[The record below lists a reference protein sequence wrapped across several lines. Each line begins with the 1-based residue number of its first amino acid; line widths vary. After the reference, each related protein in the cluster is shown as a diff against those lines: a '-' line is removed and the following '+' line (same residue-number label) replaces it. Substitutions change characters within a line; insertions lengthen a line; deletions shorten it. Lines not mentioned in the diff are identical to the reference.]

1 MHLREMGFV
10 GSRAD
15 PDFWMKPASKPDGT
29 EYCQHLVCY
38 VDNVADTMENPK
50 ESLDEIGRR
59 FTIKDGSVKEPDICI
74 LVQMSRSGTWQNQ
87 KNLERLDG
95 PGHQQN
101 IQNKPLQMLKWN
113 LMQLTNNCQQK
124 VTTPLTSGYRPELDQ
139 SRELNAERLNDFQGL
154 IGILQWICELG

>member
-87 KNLERLDG
+87 KNLGRLDG
-95 PGHQQN
+95 PCHQQN
-101 IQNKPLQMLKWN
+101 VQNDPLQMLK
-113 LMQLTNNCQQK
+113 
-124 VTTPLTSGYRPELDQ
+124 
-139 SRELNAERLNDFQGL
+139 
-154 IGILQWICELG
+154 